1 MTSSD
6 SSSASQPE
14 KKVPQA
20 PLQETIDQRAM
31 PDASK
36 PRAPSSPK
44 TPPTGQHVRLL
55 PGLVLIP
62 SEPARKPSPARK
74 SARRSPA
81 RWQRDAARWVVVCLL
96 ALAAIVSLL
105 QVAGLRPGQ
114 QAWLVF
120 QTGPLGS
127 FLLPTPTPKPKPTPK
142 PTPPIPPGKGQVVSI
157 IQSVFGSYANAA
169 ITVAT
174 CESGLNPSA
183 VNPTPIQGSHATG
196 LFQILYPSTWDTTSQ
211 AGNSPYDA
219 TANTKAAYQ
228 IFKRDGYNWH
238 EWSCKP

>member
-6 SSSASQPE
+6 FSSASQPE
-14 KKVPQA
+14 KKVPQV
-20 PLQETIDQRAM
+20 PLQETIDQSAL
-31 PDASK
+31 PGASK
-36 PRAPSSPK
+36 PRAPSSPE
-44 TPPTGQHVRLL
+44 TPATGQHVRLL

-62 SEPARKPSPARK
+62 SAPARKPARVGK
-74 SARRSPA
+74 SARRPPA
-81 RWQRDAARWVVVCLL
+81 RWQRDAARWVGVCLL
-96 ALAAIVSLL
+96 SLAIIVSLL
-105 QVAGLRPGQ
+105 QVVGLRPGQ

-142 PTPPIPPGKGQVVSI
+142 PTLPIPPGKAQVVSI

-169 ITVAT
+169 VTVAT
-174 CESGLNPSA
+174 CESGLNPLA
-183 VNPTPIQGSHATG
+183 VNHTSIGGSHATG
-196 LFQILYPSTWDTTSQ
+196 LFQILYPSTWRTTSQ

-238 EWSCKP
+238 EWSCQP

>member
-1 MTSSD
+1 VTPSD

-14 KKVPQA
+14 ETVPRT
-20 PLQETIDQRAM
+20 PLQQTIDQRAL
-31 PDASK
+31 PGVANQ
-36 PRAPSSPK
+36 RAPSSPE
-44 TPPTGQHVRLL
+44 TPTTGQHVRLL

-62 SEPARKPSPARK
+62 SAPARKPSRVGK
-74 SARRSPA
+74 SAQRRPA
-81 RWQRDAARWVVVCLL
+81 RWRRTAARWVGVCLL
-96 ALAAIVSLL
+96 ALAIVVSLL

-127 FLLPTPTPKPKPTPK
+127 LLLPPTPTPKPKPTPK
-142 PTPPIPPGKGQVVSI
+142 PPPIPPGKGQVVSI

-174 CESGLNPSA
+174 CESGLNPLAENHTS
-183 VNPTPIQGSHATG
+183 IGGSHAAG
-196 LFQILYPSTWDTTSQ
+196 LFQILYPSTWKTTSQ

-238 EWSCKP
+238 EWSCQP